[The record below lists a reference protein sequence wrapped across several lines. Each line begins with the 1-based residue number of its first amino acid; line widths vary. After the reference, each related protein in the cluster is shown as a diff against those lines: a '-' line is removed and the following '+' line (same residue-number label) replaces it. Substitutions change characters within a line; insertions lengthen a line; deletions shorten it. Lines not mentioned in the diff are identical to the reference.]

1 VHDLQGDDL
10 LPPKKQYSSPGTPE
24 IREPRALPEETRRL
38 KQLVADLSLDGTTLQ
53 ESLQRR

>member
-1 VHDLQGDDL
+1 M
-10 LPPKKQYSSPGTPE
+10 PE
-24 IREPRALPEETRRL
+24 IRELRARPEETRRL